1 MSKKKYKES
10 VEAAMRSLGTYR
22 EEFDLAIDSLRNI
35 LDQRDKAFRSWQ
47 KSGGEFSV
55 SGEKMD
61 RTHPLL
67 KEWKDLNTQALAYM
81 KELSLTHQ
89 AMKRR
94 AEAEASANPPKLTL
108 FDALTNITD
117 DLK

>member
-1 MSKKKYKES
+1 MSRKSYRDRI
-10 VEAAMRSLGTYR
+10 VARMMSLGTYR
-22 EEFDLAIDSLRNI
+22 EEFDLAIDSLANI
-35 LDQRDKAFRSWQ
+35 MDSRDKAYRMWQ
-47 KSGGEFSV
+47 KSGGDFYV

-67 KEWKDLNTQALAYM
+67 KEWENLNTQALAYM

-94 AEAEASANPPKLTL
+94 AEASESLKTKTTL
-108 FDALTNITD
+108 FEAMANILD
-117 DLK
+117 E